1 MKAAVCDDEKV
12 FREEISV
19 LLKMYQKD
27 RRVEIFTDFF
37 KNGTELLESKYNYD
51 VIFMD
56 YQMAGLDGI
65 ETCRK
70 LREKNRDSVIIFISA
85 YPAAALDSFEVNTF
99 RFLAKPVDRDKLY
112 KALDDYLN
120 SIDHD
125 NLLLL
130 NTHEGK
136 WSIKTSEIIYLEAA
150 GKHTL
155 VRTSKETY
163 EIHNHLKAIEEMLP
177 PEKFFRCHKAFVVN
191 FAHIVNHTTEEI
203 LLDNGEKAYIGKHYS
218 KPFRE
223 AFQNYIIR
231 YNRG

>member
-12 FREEISV
+12 FRDELSEMLKTYQRDRKTEI
-19 LLKMYQKD
+19 Y
-27 RRVEIFTDFF
+27 TDFY
-37 KNGTELLESKYNYD
+37 KNGTELLSSPYSYD

-56 YQMAGLDGI
+56 YQMSGMDGI
-65 ETCRK
+65 ETCRL
-70 LREKNRDSVIIFISA
+70 LREKNKDSIIIFISA

-136 WSIKTSEIIYLEAA
+136 WSIKTSSIIYLEAA

-155 VRTSKETY
+155 IRTTGGTY
-163 EIHNHLKAIEEMLP
+163 DSHNHLKVIEEMLP
-177 PEKFFRCHKAFVVN
+177 ADKFFRCHKAFVVN

-203 LLDNGEKAYIGKHYS
+203 LMDNGERAYLGKHYS
-218 KPFRE
+218 KQFRE

-231 YNRG
+231 YNKG